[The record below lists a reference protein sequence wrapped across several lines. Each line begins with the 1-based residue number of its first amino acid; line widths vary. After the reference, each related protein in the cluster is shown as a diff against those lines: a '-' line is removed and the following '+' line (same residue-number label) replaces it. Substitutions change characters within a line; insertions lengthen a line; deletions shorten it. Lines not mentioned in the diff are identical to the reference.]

1 MRSPARPTN
10 TSLYG
15 TSNADTF
22 DSKGYATYEQG
33 NGGADTF
40 IYNAGYGQ
48 VEINENFGGGST
60 STAILQLGNGITQAN
75 LTVSQD
81 SSGDLLVGDGT
92 TGDQIKIDGMVNSGQ
107 YGVASVSFADGSSLT
122 AQQLIVLGQSNA
134 ILGSPTNTSLYGTSG
149 ADTFDSKGY
158 ATYEQGNGGA
168 DTFLYNAGYGQLEI
182 NADAGW
188 ATTSG
193 AILTLGS
200 GLVAADLTA
209 TNNLQGG
216 IRISDGVAGDEATL
230 DNEYTVDGAG
240 ALEWGVKEIVFAD
253 GETLTRQQLINMAA
267 TGSPTN
273 TRLYGGNGADT
284 IDSKGFAAYE
294 QGNGGADTFI
304 YNSGY
309 GQVEINE
316 DGGWVTN
323 TSAVLQVG
331 GSLTASDFVASFDSS
346 GDVTLTDGLSGDQI
360 TLDHEV
366 TLAYGNHYEYGVAAI
381 DFADGTSITQAQL
394 AQGALTGSPTNTRL
408 IGTGAAD
415 TIDSKG
421 YATYEQG
428 NGGADTFI
436 YNSGYGQVEINEDGG
451 WVTNTSA
458 VLQVGGSLTASD
470 FVASFDSSGDVT
482 LTDGLS
488 GDQITLDHEV
498 TLAYGNH
505 YEYGVAAIDFADG
518 TSITQAQLAQGALTG
533 SPTNTS
539 LYGTSNADTFDS
551 KGYATYEQGNGGAD
565 TFIYNAGYGQVE
577 INASGNNAP
586 TGDVDF
592 GSDVTEEDLWFQQSG
607 ANLLVDVLGTTDQI
621 TLQNWYSSDGAK
633 VQSFQ
638 SGDAE
643 TLADS
648 SVDQLVQAMATY
660 TANNPGFAVA
670 TATTMPTDA
679 TLQSAVAAAWHH

>member
-1 MRSPARPTN
+1 M
-10 TSLYG
+10 
-15 TSNADTF
+15 
-22 DSKGYATYEQG
+22 
-33 NGGADTF
+33 
-40 IYNAGYGQ
+40 
-48 VEINENFGGGST
+48 
-60 STAILQLGNGITQAN
+60 
-75 LTVSQD
+75 SQD

-216 IRISDGVAGDEATL
+216 IQISDGVAGDEATL

-533 SPTNTS
+533 SPHQHQS
-539 LYGTSNADTFDS
+539 L
-551 KGYATYEQGNGGAD
+551 
-565 TFIYNAGYGQVE
+565 
-577 INASGNNAP
+577 
-586 TGDVDF
+586 
-592 GSDVTEEDLWFQQSG
+592 W
-607 ANLLVDVLGTTDQI
+607 NL
-621 TLQNWYSSDGAK
+621 
-633 VQSFQ
+633 
-638 SGDAE
+638 E
-643 TLADS
+643 R
-648 SVDQLVQAMATY
+648 
-660 TANNPGFAVA
+660 
-670 TATTMPTDA
+670 
-679 TLQSAVAAAWHH
+679 